1 MVDELLPFPLLY
13 SDAVYP
19 KATDHDLEATLARI
33 RPARPTGQ
41 RDQVL
46 IVTSRTDTHADEVTM
61 ELMSRGVPVRRVN
74 MNGFPDRLRFDVET
88 GRGDRVRAMVT
99 TPAGEISLAEINSVW
114 MRRPIITVLHS
125 GALEDP
131 AAVSERTRNESSM
144 HGLFSLLNDRF
155 WVNSPRSLWAAE
167 SKIRQL
173 RVASSMGFTIP
184 RTLVTTD
191 PEQARDFYRQCDGK
205 VIVKVF
211 RGQLGSPA
219 SGFRMIFTSRVKPE
233 HLNKLDRVKNS
244 PCIFQQEVQ
253 KDVELRITVIGRNVF
268 PVEISS
274 QSGSTDWRDE
284 TSRASYRPT
293 TLPPQIEAAC
303 LELLDHYQLVSAG
316 IDMIRQPDGQHVFL
330 ELNAHH
336 EWLWLQRIT
345 GLPMSSAMADLL
357 QSASVA

>member
-1 MVDELLPFPLLY
+1 MSDALLPFPLLY
-13 SDAVYP
+13 SGAVYP
-19 KATDHDLEATLARI
+19 KATDFDLDAKLARV
-33 RPARPTGQ
+33 RPARPTGK

-61 ELMSRGVPVRRVN
+61 ELMSRGVPVRRMN
-74 MNGFPDRLRFDVET
+74 MNGFPDQLRFAIET
-88 GRGDRVRAMVT
+88 GQDNRVHATVT
-99 TPAGEISLAEINSVW
+99 TPAGEISLDEIHSVW

-125 GALEDP
+125 GALAD
-131 AAVSERTRNESSM
+131 ANAVAQRTRNESAL

-155 WVNSPRSLWAAE
+155 WINSPRSLWAAE
-167 SKIRQL
+167 SKVRQL
-173 RVASSMGFTIP
+173 RVASAMGLTIP

-191 PEQARDFYRQCDGK
+191 PGQAREFYHQCAGK

-211 RGQLGSPA
+211 RGQLGSPDTV
-219 SGFRMIFTSRVKPE
+219 FRMIFTSRVNPE
-233 HLNKLDRVKNS
+233 HLDQLDRVKNS
-244 PCIFQQEVQ
+244 PCIFQQEVP
-253 KDVELRITVIGRNVF
+253 KDVELRITVIGRQVF
-268 PVEISS
+268 PVEIHS

-284 TSRASYRPT
+284 TARASYQPT

-357 QSASVA
+357 ETGGAA